1 MNSSSIMNNLVLFL
15 LISVLKVT
23 SSRIFQKN
31 IGRRANNV
39 CNSCPMFNSCQN
51 NVIKSE
57 FEQSKVDPYQ
67 MLDDLYN
74 RDEFWKDYEND
85 PSPHYIFESFNK
97 NETIVD
103 ISEISNEI
111 FNGNR

>member
-23 SSRIFQKN
+23 SSRLFQKN
-31 IGRRANNV
+31 VGRRTSNV
-39 CNSCPMFNSCQN
+39 CNSCPMFNSCRKDSN
-51 NVIKSE
+51 K
-57 FEQSKVDPYQ
+57 SKVYKHK
-67 MLDDLYN
+67 MLDVWYN
-74 RDEFWKDYEND
+74 KDEFWSDYEND
-85 PSPHYIFESFNK
+85 PNPHYIFESFNK
-97 NETIVD
+97 GNTIVD

>member
-39 CNSCPMFNSCQN
+39 CNSCPMFNSCKKDAN
-51 NVIKSE
+51 KS
-57 FEQSKVDPYQ
+57 FKVESNQ

-74 RDEFWKDYEND
+74 KDEFWKDYEDD
-85 PSPHYIFESFNK
+85 PNPHYIFESFN
-97 NETIVD
+97 NNNIIVD
-103 ISEISNEI
+103 ITEISNEI
-111 FNGNR
+111 FNGNK